1 MIGHRWLRLVSLFA
15 LSAAAV
21 GAEPL
26 VDPDAPLSG
35 MVAVVLRNPGPTTAD
50 NLSDYIKE
58 LVALYNTDRA
68 RLGGVRFPLENATTD
83 TVRVLDGL
91 QHNVV
96 AKWLDPLTLAEGP
109 DAPRFGANADFLAYF
124 GDGWNSG
131 WEAGVIGSPPQFNGS
146 GTSGWIWS
154 NHEYLS
160 NQAPTLTSAPTG
172 QHLTLARFLRAAGT
186 LANDVESD
194 RWSQRDVDTYI
205 RQQKRQLGGSWL
217 RVVQDAFT
225 GAWHLD
231 RGAPNRRYDA
241 TSATRLRVT
250 GTTLSGLDHD
260 DAGRPLP
267 AGVVA
272 GIMANC
278 SGAVTPWGTVITA
291 EENVHYYYGDLE
303 AAFPSSNN
311 RFATGAG
318 FGPGADIDPVVS
330 ASTAADFG
338 RISDPNGRHPRDAY
352 GYLTEIDPGVPSG
365 LSLSAGSGHQ
375 KLGAVGRASLGEREH
390 RHRWVVPPDSGAA
403 DRDVRRQ
410 RPPRRPGLQVGL
422 RAGV

>member
-1 MIGHRWLRLVSLFA
+1 M
-15 LSAAAV
+15 
-21 GAEPL
+21 
-26 VDPDAPLSG
+26 
-35 MVAVVLRNPGPTTAD
+35 
-50 NLSDYIKE
+50 
-58 LVALYNTDRA
+58 
-68 RLGGVRFPLENATTD
+68 
-83 TVRVLDGL
+83 
-91 QHNVV
+91 
-96 AKWLDPLTLAEGP
+96 
-109 DAPRFGANADFLAYF
+109 
-124 GDGWNSG
+124 
-131 WEAGVIGSPPQFNGS
+131 IGSPPQFDGS

-194 RWSQRDVDTYI
+194 LWAQRDVDTYI

-291 EENVHYYYGDLE
+291 EENVHYYYYYGDPE

-338 RISDPNGRHPRDAY
+338 RISGPNGRHPRDAY
-352 GYLTEIDPGVPSG
+352 GYLTGDRPGSPERAEPERRLRPPEARG
-365 LSLSAGSGHQ
+365 RGAG
-375 KLGAVGRASLGEREH
+375 ALGEREH
-390 RHRWVVPPDSGAA
+390 RHRWVVPPDSGAV